1 MSIPEKASES
11 AKREES
17 QKEKANDSGETT
29 RPGKRTIQVLV
40 FAAGLLIG
48 PLLALGSTTI
58 GRINA
63 YRPIWEKA
71 AGLPPLDLFV
81 TTNVT
86 SMQAYLK
93 YYFSTVGFVTLIP
106 LDIILLIYI
115 GAVLLAIVTI
125 KILAVAQLAEDPNR
139 VDALVLRADK
149 YLGWILSL
157 LVFFMIFE
165 YGTSVELIQIL
176 SSGNF
181 LIFIAIGLAATV
193 VVSYYIRRVIV
204 NIERAVAKR

>member
-1 MSIPEKASES
+1 MIHQPED
-11 AKREES
+11 KR
-17 QKEKANDSGETT
+17 NDSGETT
-29 RPGKRTIQVLV
+29 HPGKRTIQVLV

-58 GRINA
+58 SRIND

-71 AGLPPLDLFV
+71 AGLPPLDLFAPRNAA
-81 TTNVT
+81 T
-86 SMQAYLK
+86 MQTYLK
-93 YYFSTVGFVTLIP
+93 YYFSPAGLVTLIP
-106 LDIILLIYI
+106 LDIILVIYI
-115 GAVLLAIVTI
+115 GSVLLAIVTI
-125 KILAVAQLAEDPNR
+125 KILAEAQLAEDPNR
-139 VDALVLRADK
+139 VDALVLRADN

-181 LIFIAIGLAATV
+181 LIFITVGLAATV
-193 VVSYYIRRVIV
+193 VVSYYIRRVIIG
-204 NIERAVAKR
+204 IERAAAKR

>member
-1 MSIPEKASES
+1 MAPHEKTSES
-11 AKREES
+11 DKPEES
-17 QKEKANDSGETT
+17 QKEKSNYSGETT
-29 RPGKRTIQVLV
+29 HPGKRTIQVLV

-58 GRINA
+58 GRIND
-63 YRPIWEKA
+63 YRPVWEKA
-71 AGLPPLDLFV
+71 AGLPPLDLFAPRDLA
-81 TTNVT
+81 TT
-86 SMQAYLK
+86 QAYLK
-93 YYFSTVGFVTLIP
+93 YYFSPAGLVTLVP
-106 LDIILLIYI
+106 LDMILVIYI
-115 GAVLLAIVTI
+115 GSVLLSIVTI
-125 KILAVAQLAEDPNR
+125 KILAEAQLAEDPNR

-165 YGTSVELIQIL
+165 YGSSVELLQIL

-181 LIFIAIGLAATV
+181 LIFIAVGLASTA

-204 NIERAVAKR
+204 AIERGAAKR